1 MTRRETSTEIR
12 NPRTLALDESDTQEV
27 LKLLFAEDAR
37 AVEAATRAV
46 GDVARA
52 VDAVLD
58 RLELG
63 GRVHY
68 FGAGASGRLAL
79 ADAAEIRPTFG
90 IDERLFTAHFPGGW
104 KAVMDSTVDLED
116 SADLGYQDAAELT
129 SEDVAF
135 GVTASGSTAYVRG
148 AFRRSREIGALSVL
162 LTCDPN
168 ARLRSDA
175 DICIVADTGPEA
187 LAGSTRLKA
196 GTATKVIL
204 NAFSTAL
211 MVRSGRTYSNLMV
224 GLRATNRKLRKRAT
238 TILMEATGRSHAD
251 CEAALHDADGK
262 VEVALVVLRTG
273 CSVEAAEST
282 LGAEGSVR
290 EALQALGG

>member
-1 MTRRETSTEIR
+1 
-12 NPRTLALDESDTQEV
+12 
-27 LKLLFAEDAR
+27 
-37 AVEAATRAV
+37 VEAATRAV
-46 GDVARA
+46 GDVTRA

-68 FGAGASGRLAL
+68 FGAGDSGRLAL

-90 IDERLFTAHFPGGW
+90 IDKRLFTAHFPGGW

-135 GVTASGSTAYVRG
+135 GVTAPGSTAYVRG
-148 AFRRSREIGALSVL
+148 AFRRSRELGALSVL

-168 ARLRSDA
+168 ARLRSAA